1 MKKGLTKMVTKA
13 IDALRGAQHLIRNL
27 GGQHDDLLDLIDA
40 ALIDLRE
47 MTDCPDCGATKDK
60 MLVLGYED
68 CPDCGATEDKMLVLG
83 FVCEHEK
90 CPMFQSPAV
99 KKAMNRFWVRL
110 AKEDARRNHK
120 EDDEE

>member
-47 MTDCPDCGATKDK
+47 MT
-60 MLVLGYED
+60 D